1 MALPPLCIELRRCLL
16 TQMNRV
22 IDMPT
27 QMMQTQARSR
37 HRQEAKS
44 SGGAKGDPHTSGVYW
59 LVPRAFKACTLC
71 WILSSRVDPLG
82 GIAWPAAP
90 EESERVSA
98 HYTSSSPTAH
108 IILSLMAAHAPDI
121 SHGACAGTAPVPK
134 SKLKS
139 GFRSE
144 PLPAATITTPNLL
157 EFRLACPLARV
168 CCTTPLQ
175 LVTSFS
181 TDRW

>member
-1 MALPPLCIELRRCLL
+1 
-16 TQMNRV
+16 MNRV

-71 WILSSRVDPLG
+71 WILSSRLDPLG

-98 HYTSSSPTAH
+98 HYTSSSATAH
-108 IILSLMAAHAPDI
+108 IILSLMAARAPDI

-168 CCTTPLQ
+168 YCTTPLQ